1 MRQNASVVRSR
12 GIVLA
17 CQPNSTSV
25 YHVRCLPIIVVQSC
39 DSQPATRGSPDPTQ
53 PRAQQ
58 PDDIIAEPQP
68 CPVSQQQRGGRFS
81 ESGRTSSAP
90 LLEPLHDHRRYRKL
104 RDLSRCAVHFQS
116 GE

>member
-1 MRQNASVVRSR
+1 MRQNASVVCSR

-25 YHVRCLPIIVVQSC
+25 HHVRCLPIIVLQSC
-39 DSQPATRGSPDPTQ
+39 DSHLATRGSSDPTQ

-58 PDDIIAEPQP
+58 SDDIIAEIQP
-68 CPVSQQQRGGRFS
+68 CPVSQQQRGGRLS
-81 ESGRTSSAP
+81 ESGRASSTP
-90 LLEPLHDHRRYRKL
+90 LLEPLHDHRRYRRL
-104 RDLSRCAVHFQS
+104 RDLSRCAVHLRS